1 MTSVDRPLWPGFQT
15 RARATVRQHREPD
28 GILQTF
34 DTFALECSVNNARRE
49 VLAFRRRAGKASLEA
64 VAINPCRTG
73 GSLKGVEKK
82 SPTRGF
88 ELLARTATLAKGA
101 VRSTD

>member
-49 VLAFRRRAGKASLEA
+49 VLAFRRRAGKAGVEA
-64 VAINPCRTG
+64 VAINPCAEVVPP
-73 GSLKGVEKK
+73 KVVEKY
-82 SPTRGF
+82 SLTRGF